1 MAQSRYY
8 GAKRD
13 SPDGRDF
20 KVQFSHVP
28 TDSKVDLSKYV
39 RSAYNQLHLKSC
51 TANAVCAA
59 YCIDLKRQ
67 ELPDFNPSRLFL
79 YYNTRKRE
87 NNVDENSGASLRD
100 TVKALKS
107 EGVCPEGS
115 WPYDQVKFRTKPSR
129 RSYQEAKGNI
139 VSKYER
145 IANHRDI
152 NQLRACLKAG
162 YPFVFGFSVYKS
174 FNECAHSAEWQLTSV
189 MRMPTKE
196 ELQGDPEG
204 GHAVVAVGYN
214 DWKKTITVLNSW
226 GPHWGV
232 NGYFYMPY
240 DCITNDTLC
249 FDFWKI
255 EFVQETLAA
264 THCTHKSKLCN
275 LL

>member
-13 SPDGRDF
+13 PPDRRDF
-20 KVQFSHVP
+20 KVHFPDIP
-28 TDSKVDLSKYV
+28 TESEVDLSKYV
-39 RSAYNQLHLKSC
+39 RSVYSQGKLESC

-59 YCIDLKRQ
+59 YCMDVKRQ
-67 ELPDFNPSRLFL
+67 KLPDFNPSRLFL
-79 YYNTRKRE
+79 YYNTRESE
-87 NNVDENSGASLRD
+87 NKVDENSGASLRNAI
-100 TVKALKS
+100 KALKS
-107 EGVCPEGS
+107 KGVCPEGS
-115 WPYDQVKFRTKPSR
+115 WPYDVAKFKTRPSP

-145 IANHRDI
+145 IANHPDI

-174 FNECAHSAEWQLTSV
+174 FKECAHAGV
-189 MRMPTKE
+189 MKMPTKE
-196 ELQGDPEG
+196 ELQGHPES

-240 DCITNDTLC
+240 DYITNDTLC

-255 EFVQETLAA
+255 EFVQESLAA
-264 THCTHKSKLCN
+264 TRCSCKSKLCT